1 MECRL
6 DAPRALHEI
15 PAVDEIAARCTR
27 GTLFQSAIRDAVE
40 YAIED
45 ATSEEGDGPRPIIHE
60 AACGD

>member
-15 PAVDEIAARCTR
+15 IAVDEMAAGCTR
-27 GTLFQSAIRDAVE
+27 GTLFQSAIGDAVE

-45 ATSEEGDGPRPIIHE
+45 ATSEEDDGPRPIIHK
-60 AACGD
+60 AACSD